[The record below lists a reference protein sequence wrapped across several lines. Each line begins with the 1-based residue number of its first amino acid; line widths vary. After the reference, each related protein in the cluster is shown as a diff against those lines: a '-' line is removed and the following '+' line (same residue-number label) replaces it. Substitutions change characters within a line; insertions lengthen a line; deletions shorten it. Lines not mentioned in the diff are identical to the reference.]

1 MGIELNIYEELANI
15 TVAATEAASVTR
27 IIRSEIRND
36 EFLDHYEAIV
46 DRLASCLDVIQQHL
60 GPFAALTSQQIFM
73 AQYDGL
79 ATAYA
84 ACYLKEI
91 SRPRALSDE
100 AYEDYLLLQTR
111 REFKTGFPLLKRTF
125 ERLEKFIDKWVTN
138 DAWLAMSIDNLFKR
152 MQRLF
157 NEVTELKQK
166 DPEDAFLIYQSAFA
180 DFADYLNL
188 IASKREALRKES
200 LSLATS
206 EYRVLSSWIPPHD

>member
-1 MGIELNIYEELANI
+1 MGIELNINEELANI
-15 TVAATEAASVTR
+15 IVAVTETVSVTQ
-27 IIRSEIRND
+27 IIRAEIRNK
-36 EFLDHYEAIV
+36 EFLDQYEAIV
-46 DRLASCLDVIQQHL
+46 DRLASCLDVIQQHIS
-60 GPFAALTSQQIFM
+60 PFSALTSQQDFM
-73 AQYDGL
+73 GQYDEL

-100 AYEDYLLLQTR
+100 AYEDYLLLQKR

-125 ERLEKFIDKWVTN
+125 ERLEKLIDKWVTN

-157 NEVTELKQK
+157 SEVSALKQK
-166 DPEDAFLIYQSAFA
+166 DPDDAFLIYQSAFA
-180 DFADYLNL
+180 DFEDLLN
-188 IASKREALRKES
+188 IIVDKREALRKQE

-206 EYRVLSSWIPPHD
+206 EYRVLSS